1 MNISAVLT
9 LVTLLGVLVTV
20 VCFQLDTLEKR
31 VRVLEKNQ
39 GEQPDAATGRIATES
54 HT

>member
-1 MNISAVLT
+1 MPVTAVLT

-31 VRVLEKNQ
+31 VQALEKRQ
-39 GEQPDAATGRIATES
+39 GEQPDAATVT
-54 HT
+54 